1 MANSKAETERSHL
14 MLRDRL
20 KQVDDELTKIKTQL
34 EKVLRER
41 YLHFFKWQHMV
52 YFFFQFRARFLK
64 ISWKKLSNRNIFVN
78 RSQLDNKLAAAN
90 DHNDVLRKR
99 ADVQE
104 KAMKRGE
111 WWVDIFQYF
120 LSLKDKVSI
129 LNTKNT
135 PFFCKMQEARIY
147 LGVKNWLAE
156 ISIRNFNEYQP
167 KNSAEKVPY

>member
-41 YLHFFKWQHMV
+41 YLHIFSNDSKWFT
-52 YFFFQFRARFLK
+52 FFFNFV
-64 ISWKKLSNRNIFVN
+64 KKSLSNCNIFIN

-104 KAMKRGE
+104 KAMKRG
-111 WWVDIFQYF
+111 
-120 LSLKDKVSI
+120 
-129 LNTKNT
+129 
-135 PFFCKMQEARIY
+135 
-147 LGVKNWLAE
+147 
-156 ISIRNFNEYQP
+156 
-167 KNSAEKVPY
+167 

>member
-41 YLHFFKWQHMV
+41 YLHI
-52 YFFFQFRARFLK
+52 FQMTGNVLLIFQ
-64 ISWKKLSNRNIFVN
+64 SLSNRNIFIN

-90 DHNDVLRKR
+90 DHNDILRKR

-111 WWVDIFQYF
+111 
-120 LSLKDKVSI
+120 
-129 LNTKNT
+129 
-135 PFFCKMQEARIY
+135 
-147 LGVKNWLAE
+147 
-156 ISIRNFNEYQP
+156 
-167 KNSAEKVPY
+167 

>member
-41 YLHFFKWQHMV
+41 YLHI
-52 YFFFQFRARFLK
+52 FQMTANGLLIFQ
-64 ISWKKLSNRNIFVN
+64 SLSNRNIFIN

-90 DHNDVLRKR
+90 DHNDILRKR

-111 WWVDIFQYF
+111 
-120 LSLKDKVSI
+120 
-129 LNTKNT
+129 
-135 PFFCKMQEARIY
+135 
-147 LGVKNWLAE
+147 
-156 ISIRNFNEYQP
+156 
-167 KNSAEKVPY
+167 

>member
-41 YLHFFKWQHMV
+41 YLHI
-52 YFFFQFRARFLK
+52 FRMTAHGLLLFSISRTILK
-64 ISWKKLSNRNIFVN
+64 ILRKNLSNRNIFDN

-111 WWVDIFQYF
+111 
-120 LSLKDKVSI
+120 
-129 LNTKNT
+129 
-135 PFFCKMQEARIY
+135 
-147 LGVKNWLAE
+147 
-156 ISIRNFNEYQP
+156 
-167 KNSAEKVPY
+167 